1 MKNHFKM
8 WNYTREKQLA
18 IYTEIGKKYNLPR
31 QVIEVICNS
40 PFKFAKERMSDD
52 SDTKSI
58 MFAYLF
64 KIKPKKKYLNEI
76 SKTKGRSTRQT
87 EWYTNLKENR
97 EDS

>member
-52 SDTKSI
+52 LDTKSI

-64 KIKPKKKYLNEI
+64 KIKPKKKCLNGQGFV
-76 SKTKGRSTRQT
+76 K
-87 EWYTNLKENR
+87 LKEN
-97 EDS
+97 ELGNSTKNV